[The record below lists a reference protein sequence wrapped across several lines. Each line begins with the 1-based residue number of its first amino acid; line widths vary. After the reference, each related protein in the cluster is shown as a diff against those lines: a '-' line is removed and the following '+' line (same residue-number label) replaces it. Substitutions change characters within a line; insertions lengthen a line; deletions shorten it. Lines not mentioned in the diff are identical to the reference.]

1 MKTTGYQRFVK
12 SINVHDED
20 KKNFIME
27 AKLSFL
33 LVVLATLIALMFVF

>member
-1 MKTTGYQRFVK
+1 MKTTGYRLFVK

-33 LVVLATLIALMFVF
+33 LVVLVFLMILMFVF